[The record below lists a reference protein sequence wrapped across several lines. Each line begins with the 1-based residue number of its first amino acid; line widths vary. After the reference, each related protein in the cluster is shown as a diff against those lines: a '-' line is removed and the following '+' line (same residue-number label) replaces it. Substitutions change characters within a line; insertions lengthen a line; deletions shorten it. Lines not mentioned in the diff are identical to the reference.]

1 MSDQRRAEH
10 LRDDDEVEALE
21 VRAIA
26 VERLTF
32 FADAVIAIAITL
44 LALDLPV
51 PTGETN
57 RQLLHSVGEHTASY
71 LAFLVSFLV
80 VGAHWRGHHR
90 VFRYVTLLGGQL
102 PRLTMYW
109 LLMQVITPFATRVL
123 TENGAF
129 QVRFTFYALVQ
140 ATSGLI
146 FLLMLRELRRH
157 RLLRADTPPNLLTD
171 ATWRTSMLAAAFLI
185 SIPLSFVSKPVAYGC
200 WALIPL
206 SRGLMRRV
214 ATSRRRAGRTAD
226 RPSTRP

>member
-1 MSDQRRAEH
+1 MADQQRAE
-10 LRDDDEVEALE
+10 RVREDDAVESLE

-57 RQLLHSVGEHTASY
+57 RELLHSVGEHY
-71 LAFLVSFLV
+71 PEYIAFLISFLV

-90 VFRYVTLLGGQL
+90 TFRYVTLLGGQL

-123 TENGAF
+123 TSDGAF
-129 QVRFTFYALVQ
+129 QARF
-140 ATSGLI
+140 I
-146 FLLMLRELRRH
+146 FWI
-157 RLLRADTPPNLLTD
+157 AVPLLT
-171 ATWRTSMLAAAFLI
+171 RLA
-185 SIPLSFVSKPVAYGC
+185 G
-200 WALIPL
+200 
-206 SRGLMRRV
+206 RV
-214 ATSRRRAGRTAD
+214 TRRRDSARSADICTAVP
-226 RPSTRP
+226 R